1 MGILSFISRQSS
13 RNVSVIKLFPVKGKQ
28 KNVSLN
34 NFTMQACVKK
44 KISITYIMPKYLRWI
59 VGCTCSIK

>member
-13 RNVSVIKLFPVKGKQ
+13 RNVSIIKLFPVKGKQ

-44 KISITYIMPKYLRWI
+44 KFQSLI
-59 VGCTCSIK
+59 